1 MPYTMMKLIDP
12 TFLLLRRKA
21 ATFLLLGGLSTAGWA
36 DDTSYQDHPA
46 SPLAKPGWEL
56 TAHDEFDGPELDD
69 SLWIDEYFPGRFG
82 KDTKV
87 DARYY
92 FKDGKIHLHAGGEKN
107 WLKNSKH
114 HVISSIQ
121 TYNCNKLHKW
131 YKNWAPTVDK
141 FTQLYG
147 YYEVRAKHVGPSHH
161 IAFWVL
167 QAKPG
172 GAEIDIT
179 EDKMKADPSWHA
191 WDAEAPWP
199 AKRKVVRSY
208 DDITTEEQRATTFN
222 LYALEVFE
230 GGARILHND
239 QVVEEYEVDWKAHGE
254 VPLMFFLGIYG
265 EDLEEKQEYV
275 VDYFRA
281 YQKKG

>member
-1 MPYTMMKLIDP
+1 MIQKIFTTKMTRLALGSLC
-12 TFLLLRRKA
+12 LLAAGSA
-21 ATFLLLGGLSTAGWA
+21 ATAGETAYE
-36 DDTSYQDHPA
+36 DFPA
-46 SPLAKPGWEL
+46 SPLERPGWEI
-56 TAHDEFDGPELDD
+56 TVHDEFDGPELNEDI
-69 SLWIDEYFPGRFG
+69 WIDEYFPGRFG

-107 WLKNSKH
+107 WLKNDKH

-147 YYEVRAKHVGPSHH
+147 YYEIRAKHVGPSHH
-161 IAFWVL
+161 VAFWVL
-167 QAKPG
+167 QAKEK

-179 EDKMKADPSWHA
+179 EDKMKVDPSWHS
-191 WDAEAPWP
+191 WGSEVPWP
-199 AKRKVVRSY
+199 AERKKVRSC
-208 DDITTEEQRATTFN
+208 DDVTTPEQRATTFN
-222 LYALEVFE
+222 LYALWVFE
-230 GGARILHND
+230 GGARIYHNN
-239 QVVEEYEVDWKAHGE
+239 QLIEEYKVDWKAHGE

-265 EDLEEKQEYV
+265 EDLDEKQEYV
-275 VDYFRA
+275 IDYFRA
-281 YQKKG
+281 YQKKD